1 MNIGRTSVASNVSAK
16 MIRYYES
23 IELIPAA
30 ARSEAGYRV
39 YSQREVNTLRFIHRA
54 RELGFS
60 MEDVR
65 RLLPL
70 WQDENRTS
78 AEVKAIALEC
88 IEELQ
93 NRAARLQAMKESL
106 LHLAARCN
114 GDDRPQCPIL
124 DDLSGEGR
132 KYALLH

>member
-1 MNIGRTSVASNVSAK
+1 MNIGQTAAAWNVSAK

-39 YSQREVNTLRFIHRA
+39 YSQTEVNTLRFIHRA

-60 MEDVR
+60 MDDVR
-65 RLLPL
+65 RLLAL
-70 WQDENRTS
+70 WQDESRTS

-93 NRAARLQAMKESL
+93 NRTARLQALRESL

-114 GDDRPQCPIL
+114 GDDRPQWPIL
-124 DDLSGEGR
+124 DDLSGEGG

>member
-1 MNIGRTSVASNVSAK
+1 MKFGQTAAASNVSAK
-16 MIRYYES
+16 MTRYYES

-39 YSQREVNTLRFIHRA
+39 YSQTEVNTLRFIHRV

-65 RLLPL
+65 RLLAL
-70 WQDENRTS
+70 WQDESCTS

-93 NRAARLQAMKESL
+93 NRAARFQALKRSL
-106 LHLAARCN
+106 LDLAATCS
-114 GDDRPQCPIL
+114 GDGRRQCLIL
-124 DDLSGEGR
+124 DDLSGEGGNH
-132 KYALLH
+132 ALLH